1 MEETTPRR
9 LGIEDTDGVV
19 VRADLRSGQMGEL
32 EEARSHM
39 ERWIPGP
46 LPWIR
51 SNRGL
56 TLIELLIVMAVI
68 GILSSIALLLY
79 YDFSYQAQI
88 AKAVADI
95 ATLDSEIS
103 TFEMMNERLPND
115 LAEIG
120 RATLRDPW
128 GNPYEYLNFALGG
141 GQPRKDHAL
150 HPINTEFDLY
160 SKGRDGD
167 SRTPL
172 TAQASRDDI
181 IRANDGQY
189 IGLAS
194 GY

>member
-1 MEETTPRR
+1 MEEANAQRVEIQDADRVAPVDPRAGR
-9 LGIEDTDGVV
+9 LRPRERPKRLARW
-19 VRADLRSGQMGEL
+19 VRR
-32 EEARSHM
+32 
-39 ERWIPGP
+39 P

-51 SNRGL
+51 SQRGL
-56 TLIELLIVMAVI
+56 TLSELLIVMAVI

-79 YDFSYQAQI
+79 YDFSYRAQV
-88 AKAVADI
+88 AKAIADI

-103 TFEMMNERLPND
+103 TFETMNERLPND

-120 RATLRDPW
+120 RAGLRDPW

-141 GQPRKDHAL
+141 QPRKDQAL

-167 SRTPL
+167 SQTPL

>member
-1 MEETTPRR
+1 MADVIGRPR
-9 LGIEDTDGVV
+9 GNEDDHVAPDERRAGR
-19 VRADLRSGQMGEL
+19 VRPPGRAARMACWIRRS
-32 EEARSHM
+32 
-39 ERWIPGP
+39 

-51 SNRGL
+51 NQRGL
-56 TLIELLIVMAVI
+56 TLSELLIVMAVI
-68 GILSSIALLLY
+68 GILSSIALFLY
-79 YDFSYQAQI
+79 SDFSYRAQV

-103 TFEMMNERLPND
+103 TFATMNERLPND
-115 LAEIG
+115 LADIG
-120 RATLRDPW
+120 RAGLRDPW
-128 GNPYEYLNFALGG
+128 GNPYEYLNFALG

-167 SRTPL
+167 SQTPL